1 MSVLEE
7 EEEEGRLAIPLSE
20 GRGGVA
26 RDKPEKQKKKKK
38 KREQNK
44 QQATLGGKQASESS
58 LLPESRSQEE
68 RQGAQRES
76 FC

>member
-1 MSVLEE
+1 MGPYLSVRAAAWLETNKRNTDGE
-7 EEEEGRLAIPLSE
+7 
-20 GRGGVA
+20 
-26 RDKPEKQKKKKK
+26 K

-58 LLPESRSQEE
+58 LLPESWSQKE
-68 RQGAQRES
+68 RQGAQRER